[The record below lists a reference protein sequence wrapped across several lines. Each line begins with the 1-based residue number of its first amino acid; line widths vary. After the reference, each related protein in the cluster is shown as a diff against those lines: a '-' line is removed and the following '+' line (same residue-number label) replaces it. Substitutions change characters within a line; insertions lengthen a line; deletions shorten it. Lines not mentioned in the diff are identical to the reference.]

1 MHLLKHGA
9 AEAVA
14 LIFGEHADGLN
25 VGGVGYDHG
34 SAVADSAPAALV
46 AFRVLHRQL
55 EHVVG
60 AGRVDQ
66 LFEEHV
72 DVPGVGGEQ
81 GGFHAV
87 HGLHVGKF
95 GNAQAGAQSQVTQCQ
110 IIQRKVIQ
118 RQVVLHDIV
127 GSAHLALLLC
137 GSLCG
142 LGGLLLLAGEHCGG
156 DLCV

>member
-1 MHLLKHGA
+1 MNRTVAVTFVEALGARVVGTHLQQDALGPQLAGSRVHLLEHGA
-9 AEAVA
+9 TVAVA
-14 LIFGEHADGLN
+14 LVLGEHADGLN

-46 AFRVLHRQL
+46 IFRTFCRQF

-60 AGRVDQ
+60 SGRVGQ

-95 GNAQAGAQSQVTQCQ
+95 GNAQAGT
-110 IIQRKVIQ
+110 
-118 RQVVLHDIV
+118 
-127 GSAHLALLLC
+127 LC
-137 GSLCG
+137 
-142 LGGLLLLAGEHCGG
+142 
-156 DLCV
+156 